1 MIIIIPNYLLPTSLK
16 RIIYQLLAL
25 DRQCLLAG
33 SKYEECSYLSHW
45 LTYLTTCFL
54 LVNDVTGC
62 RFQTETL
69 RATVGFIQLL
79 FCLFFFNLPQDR
91 MSQYRVISFHPEMK
105 EKGEHE
111 QSCQQLK
118 PILGERICAA
128 VSHWYFGGGWLTQ
141 QSWVVQKLCQN
152 WSPAT

>member
-1 MIIIIPNYLLPTSLK
+1 M
-16 RIIYQLLAL
+16 
-25 DRQCLLAG
+25 
-33 SKYEECSYLSHW
+33 
-45 LTYLTTCFL
+45 
-54 LVNDVTGC
+54 NDVTGC

-79 FCLFFFNLPQDR
+79 FCLFFFLNLPQDR

-128 VSHWYFGGGWLTQ
+128 VSH
-141 QSWVVQKLCQN
+141 
-152 WSPAT
+152 